1 MICILKT
8 FHFRS
13 GCACDAMPS
22 CSSTTSQCPRAVTL
36 YIVAFDRFDSAR
48 NARNREIHKGPLAY
62 AVNRLNL
69 IPSGQCTFITGKQSS
84 VELRQNQQRRGC
96 VQCWYCAV
104 RLRCWPELR
113 RAQQFHRATRPQD
126 LRLHMCRDHQR
137 QGGNLMWNG
146 CQVMAPN
153 PYAVLGIQARER
165 LSLAQSE
172 ASVS

>member
-104 RLRCWPELR
+104 RLRCLAR
-113 RAQQFHRATRPQD
+113 VAKSATVSQSDEAPRFETAYVQGPSKAGRQPHVEW
-126 LRLHMCRDHQR
+126 LSGHGAKSICRF
-137 QGGNLMWNG
+137 GNSG
-146 CQVMAPN
+146 KRKAFI
-153 PYAVLGIQARER
+153 G
-165 LSLAQSE
+165 
-172 ASVS
+172 SV